1 MPKVIKAYVRYVDA
15 INRAIGRAVM
25 WLIFV
30 MMGIM
35 VYAVIA
41 RQAFGVS
48 YIWIIEALQ
57 MIFSAYYILGG
68 PYSVQL
74 GTHVRMDLLYSRWS
88 PRSQALAD
96 SLTSGLVIFYLVML
110 LLGGISS
117 TVYAIEYG
125 QKNYSSWAPLLWPIK
140 VVMCIGILL
149 MLLQMIAVF
158 FTDVAKARGV
168 PIDGEPLEEERLTG
182 EDLK

>member
-1 MPKVIKAYVRYVDA
+1 MPKAVRLYVRYVDA
-15 INRAIGRAVM
+15 VNRAVGRWAM

-35 VYAVIA
+35 LYAVIV
-41 RQAFGVS
+41 RQVFGVS
-48 YIWIIEALQ
+48 YIWIIETLQ
-57 MIFSAYYILGG
+57 MVFSAYYILGG
-68 PYSVQL
+68 PYSLQL

-88 PRSQALAD
+88 PRRQALAD

-110 LLGGISS
+110 LVGGISS

-149 MLLQMIAVF
+149 MLLQMIAIF
-158 FTDVAKARGV
+158 FVDLAKARGL
-168 PIDGEPLEEERLTG
+168 PIDSEPLEEERLTG